1 MNRFFLAVF
10 LALFC
15 VSAPAWSYK
24 ILYAEQYYRLYHKQL
39 YQYPEDL
46 TEAIYYLER
55 ALGSDFANPLNALAV
70 IETKDEWQRYRQ
82 LFRMHVNLKLA
93 QTYLRLGSK
102 FDKMNAYFYNKP
114 WKEENLKSI
123 EKAERI
129 YTMAFYYWGEA
140 LKLSEEI
147 EPSYIH
153 LEEIQFWED
162 ELFRIREGE
171 LDYEE
176 IIQAQLDRLRRVRDA
191 FMAMDEN
198 AY

>member
-1 MNRFFLAVF
+1 MNRFFPAVF